1 MQEIMLSIMEQF
13 GYLGV
18 FLLIAIENIFPPIP
32 SEAVLLFGGFMTTQ
46 AQLNIVIMIITATL
60 GSLVGGIV
68 LYFVGKI
75 FNKERLK
82 KMISGKIGKLLRL
95 KVEDIDK
102 ADKWFDEKGNKTVF
116 FCRFIPIVRSL
127 ISIPAGMSE
136 MPFGK
141 FLLYTTAGSAIW
153 NTVLLTIGN
162 QLGEN
167 WANMLTVFEQYSHI
181 TLIVLAIIFVL
192 GGLLFYWKKT
202 NKFLFKR
209 KGYYI
214 EDSSAD

>member
-46 AQLNIVIMIITATL
+46 AQLNIVIMIIAATL